1 MSAIPP
7 RRTAARRPHLLILAV
22 EHVLEAN
29 RIHEHAAPVKGGEP
43 RGLLRRHGR
52 HLLEEAVN
60 GPPHQLADR
69 AVLLPGNGAKPLH
82 HGIWDQDLNL
92 LYAYIL

>member
-1 MSAIPP
+1 MAA
-7 RRTAARRPHLLILAV
+7 AARRCRVVPAV
-22 EHVLEAN
+22 KHVLQPIG
-29 RIHEHAAPVKGGEP
+29 IHEHATPVKGGEP

-69 AVLLPGNGAKPLH
+69 AVLLPGNGAEPLH
-82 HGIWDQDLNL
+82 HGFWEQDLNFL
-92 LYAYIL
+92 RGTIL